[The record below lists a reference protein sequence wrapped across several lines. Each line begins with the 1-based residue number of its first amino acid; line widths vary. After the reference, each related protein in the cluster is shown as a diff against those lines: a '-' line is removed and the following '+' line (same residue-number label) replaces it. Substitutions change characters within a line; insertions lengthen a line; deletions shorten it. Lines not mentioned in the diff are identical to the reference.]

1 MSAFLPVLLV
11 AAMAGVA
18 SGLARRELAAAGA
31 GYASPA
37 GAWIG
42 KRVAAAGLVGVA
54 CWATAPLP
62 CPAESMW
69 LMLGAVVA
77 GGWGYVGNLP
87 ARL

>member
-1 MSAFLPVLLV
+1 VSA
-11 AAMAGVA
+11 AAAGVA
-18 SGLARRELAAAGA
+18 GGLARRERASAGP

-42 KRVAAAGLVGVA
+42 KRVAAAGCVGLA

-62 CPAESMW
+62 CPAEALW
-69 LMLGAVVA
+69 LMLAAVTG
-77 GGWGYVGNLP
+77 GGWAYVGNLP